1 MYLFCGSVK
10 MRRGYL
16 LVEMLVTIFVLAMV
30 MVTLDR
36 FFRTFTYDLPRDSR
50 LIQENSTFNNV
61 VSYIRADVALA
72 KTLSQA
78 GDDSNEPNTLLVELS
93 NGVVSYKSRNGRI
106 LRSFV
111 GGATSAA
118 SGDMVWSVPHGR
130 IEWRVWSKGKTGCA
144 VEISTCIEDKSFGHI
159 RKKMANN
166 NLFFAGALRETAE

>member
-1 MYLFCGSVK
+1 

-16 LVEMLVTIFVLAMV
+16 LVEMLVTIFVLVMV
-30 MVTLDR
+30 MVALDR

-50 LIQENSTFNNV
+50 FIQENSTFNNV
-61 VSYIRADVALA
+61 VSHIRADVASA
-72 KTLSQA
+72 KALSESV
-78 GDDSNEPNTLLVELS
+78 GDSAEPNSLIMELPG
-93 NGVVSYKSRNGRI
+93 GVISYKFSNGRI

-111 GGATSAA
+111 GGATGAA

-130 IEWRVWSKGKTGCA
+130 IEWRVWSKDKTGCA
-144 VEISTCIEDKSFGHI
+144 VEISTCIEDKSFGQI